1 MKSTGLSKVDLFYDT
16 YDEAPMLRL
25 PRPFITRKRAAGNQT
40 FGTGTLNTCGSIIQ
54 TIASDDG
61 SVTVGGSGAGTN
73 VAVTNV
79 AYTDFLSEGMIVLD
93 VGTDN
98 FFRNGSS
105 NNLTRIVS
113 VDSTSQITVDHTL
126 NNGTGGVM
134 FANPGNTLMKE
145 SSGYYPG
152 YASLPP
158 PASGKLICS
167 MSSTPDASAT
177 ITYDSFTPGP
187 TRDYSFNITGSS
199 TGSVVVGSRE
209 LLVAEHTT
217 GDGLGSNVRIMWMG
231 LNLGRVAVAT
241 QELKIKSWE
250 TGDVIFSTSIRQMNA
265 RSYRGIQFVEIPAG
279 GAFCEGGAVFE
290 FGDGSVKRPIHL
302 SVGYQI

>member
-1 MKSTGLSKVDLFYDT
+1 MKSTGLSKVDVFWEDA
-16 YDEAPMLRL
+16 DEAPLLRL

-54 TIASDDG
+54 TTASHDG

-79 AYTDFLSEGMIVLD
+79 SYTDFLSEGMIVLD
-93 VGTDN
+93 TGNDN

-145 SSGYYPG
+145 SAGYYPG

-158 PASGKLICS
+158 PASGKLICNLAAH
-167 MSSTPDASAT
+167 ASLHET
-177 ITYDSFTPGP
+177 LTYDSFTPGP
-187 TRDYSFNITGSS
+187 TRNYDFNITGSS
-199 TGSVVVGSRE
+199 SSVVVGSTE

-217 GDGLGSNVRIMWMG
+217 GDGLGSNVRIMWMS
-231 LNLGRVAVAT
+231 LNLGRASVVT

-250 TGDVIFSTSIRQMNA
+250 TGDVIFSTSIRQMNV

-279 GAFCEGGAVFE
+279 GVFCEGGAVFE
-290 FGDGSVKRPIHL
+290 FGDGSVKRPIYF